1 MDGSNRW
8 SINLFMSVEERVE
21 ETEELYET
29 DEMDRDLDRIVE
41 YG

>member
-8 SINLFMSVEERVE
+8 SINLFMSAEERVE
-21 ETEELYET
+21 ETEELHET